1 MSNKVIGQQA
11 ICALLEAFINKAL
24 TLNINSNNNESLNR
38 LERKT
43 LTLKLAELAF
53 PLSFSVGKQKIQVSS
68 LADHNDCRVD
78 TSIYSLIEL
87 KKEQQITTLIKQDKL
102 ELQGDVKIAQQFL
115 ALAESAD
122 IDWQDQLAKHIGDI
136 PTYKLMQLGQFLQQR
151 LQFAGKQIQ
160 ADASEWL
167 LHEIKAV
174 IHTDEMSRFS
184 QRVSETSLATDRLS
198 NRVDLLLLDQR
209 EN

>member
-38 LERKT
+38 LEQKT

-68 LADHNDCRVD
+68 LTDNNDCRVD

-87 KKEQQITTLIKQDKL
+87 KKRTTNHH
-102 ELQGDVKIAQQFL
+102 
-115 ALAESAD
+115 AD
-122 IDWQDQLAKHIGDI
+122 Q
-136 PTYKLMQLGQFLQQR
+136 TR
-151 LQFAGKQIQ
+151 
-160 ADASEWL
+160 
-167 LHEIKAV
+167 
-174 IHTDEMSRFS
+174 
-184 QRVSETSLATDRLS
+184 
-198 NRVDLLLLDQR
+198 
-209 EN
+209 

>member
-24 TLNINSNNNESLNR
+24 TLNINSNNNESLNQ
-38 LERKT
+38 LEQKT

-68 LADHNDCRVD
+68 LTDHNDCRVD

-115 ALAESAD
+115 ALAESTD
-122 IDWQDQLAKHIGDI
+122 IDWPDELAKHIGDI

>member
-38 LERKT
+38 LEQKT

-68 LADHNDCRVD
+68 LTDNNDCRVD

-115 ALAESAD
+115 ALAESVD
-122 IDWQDQLAKHIGDI
+122 IDWQDELAKHIGDI
-136 PTYKLMQLGQFLQQR
+136 PTYKVMQLGQVLQQR

-160 ADASEWL
+160 SDASEWL

>member
-38 LERKT
+38 LEQKT

-68 LADHNDCRVD
+68 LTDHNDCRVD

-136 PTYKLMQLGQFLQQR
+136 PTYKVMQLGQVLQQR

-160 ADASEWL
+160 SDASEWL

-198 NRVDLLLLDQR
+198 NRVDLLLIDQR